1 MKVLALGA
9 CFALIGAGGAAAAP
23 KPFHET
29 AATCATY
36 ASPAFVQ
43 QLTGVTGT
51 PEKGPAGQCHFTV
64 NGATHAF
71 QLGVHAMASP
81 KAALAAIQNS
91 YDVLAVAPATGQWL
105 NGIGNKAWLLT
116 DTGLS
121 GAYAVRGSELF
132 ILQWAPASVTITSG
146 QAVATLKALMG
157 RIPK

>member
-1 MKVLALGA
+1 
-9 CFALIGAGGAAAAP
+9 
-23 KPFHET
+23 
-29 AATCATY
+29 
-36 ASPAFVQ
+36 
-43 QLTGVTGT
+43 
-51 PEKGPAGQCHFTV
+51 
-64 NGATHAF
+64 
-71 QLGVHAMASP
+71 MASP